1 MNRRYLIAGAAALA
15 AIGAVI
21 WLRGAAPERPAPAG
35 IAAPGLSIPALSGPA
50 LAGKAAFEAYCAA
63 CHGVNAVGTDKG
75 PPLLHPFYVPGHHG
89 DMAFVLAAR
98 NGVQPHHWDFGPM
111 PPVKGVTKADVDT
124 IVAYVRAL
132 QRANGL
138 E

>member
-15 AIGAVI
+15 GVAAVF
-21 WLRGAAPERPAPAG
+21 WLRATPDRPAPAETAERG
-35 IAAPGLSIPALSGPA
+35 VAIPALSGPA
-50 LAGKAAFEAYCAA
+50 QAGKAAFEAYCAA

-111 PPVKGVTKADVDT
+111 PPVKGVTKADVDL
-124 IVAYVRAL
+124 IVAYVREM
-132 QRANGL
+132 QRANGI